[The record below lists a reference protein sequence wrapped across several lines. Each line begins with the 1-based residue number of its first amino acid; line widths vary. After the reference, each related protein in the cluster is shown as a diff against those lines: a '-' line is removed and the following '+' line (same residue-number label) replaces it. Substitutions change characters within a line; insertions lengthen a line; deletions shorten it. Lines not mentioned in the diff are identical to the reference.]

1 MDGTR
6 AKKKIEIKE
15 EKFNILCELFFSQH
29 NALLCKHDVFAELY
43 FLENSLRRN

>member
-29 NALLCKHDVFAELY
+29 KCFAM
-43 FLENSLRRN
+43 